1 MAKPNDVASSQNK
14 EQMLFTKKD
23 QLDEGSILNQIRTK
37 PELSQTPIPV
47 ASKEVSPRFH
57 RPKATAVPIV
67 LGRSCQINK
76 MSDLTGDK
84 DLPLSQTESHKLR
97 DKYSKTGSINKGGK
111 GPQDRLSSS
120 PSSQNMV
127 KRGAKLLRA
136 SHGQIK
142 EQPKFS
148 VLKQQTH
155 EVYPKI
161 KQGSQCDLRQ

>member
-1 MAKPNDVASSQNK
+1 
-14 EQMLFTKKD
+14 MLFTKKNK
-23 QLDEGSILNQIRTK
+23 LDESAVLNQIRQK

-47 ASKEVSPRFH
+47 ASKEVSP

-97 DKYSKTGSINKGGK
+97 DKYSKTGSMNKGGK
-111 GPQDRLSSS
+111 GPQDRISSS
-120 PSSQNMV
+120 PSSQNMI

-136 SHGQIK
+136 SNGQIK

-148 VLKQQTH
+148 VLK
-155 EVYPKI
+155 
-161 KQGSQCDLRQ
+161 